1 MLCGAGDH
9 HALRVIAVPAASFI
23 LLSIARKIINAPRPY
38 EVYPINPLIKRSL
51 HGKSFPGRHVFSA
64 AVIACSLYI
73 PSPICAT
80 ITFVLACILAIVRV
94 LGGVHFP
101 RDVIVGLIAGAVCG
115 ILGYVILPA

>member
-1 MLCGAGDH
+1 VAQAIITHYVSLLFLQHRLSFSVLLERLSMLH
-9 HALRVIAVPAASFI
+9 V
-23 LLSIARKIINAPRPY
+23 PY